1 MFNPVKLA
9 TFIFQAGFQ
18 GQGKPTSLRYVCK
31 TINSCTDLYFKIRK
45 L

>member
-18 GQGKPTSLRYVCK
+18 GQGKPTSLRYVGK
-31 TINSCTDLYFKIRK
+31 TIKNCTDLYFKIRK

>member
-1 MFNPVKLA
+1 MFNPIKLA

-18 GQGKPTSLRYVCK
+18 GQGKPTSLRYVSK
-31 TINSCTDLYFKIRK
+31 TIKDCADLYFKIRK